1 MELTWTTS
9 ASADDDNH
17 DQETE
22 LDTIGNPGGA
32 VWASVS
38 PDPRYGWVWEIFG
51 RWLDADDDPQATI
64 DVGTADDEAGAKA
77 AVQSWADS
85 RMSSQA
91 GE

>member
-9 ASADDDNH
+9 ASADYDNH

-38 PDPRYGWVWEIFG
+38 PDRDDWVWEIFD
-51 RWLDADDDPQATI
+51 RWLDVDDEPYASI
-64 DVGTADDEAGAKA
+64 AIGRAGDEAGAKA